1 MGMEPQTLFSI
12 WLFLLGAV
20 LGSFLNVVV
29 YRLPRGESIHSPASH
44 CPNCNKPLKPYDNI
58 PILSWLLLGAKCRNC
73 KEPISIRYPIVEFTV
88 AVWFVWMFQLF
99 GLSWEFA
106 NFAILGVLLLA
117 VSIVDIDT
125 QLIPDSVLI
134 VGAVI
139 GLAFAFY
146 GDVIT
151 VSDSLTGGAAM
162 GGTFFLI
169 ALIGEKL
176 MKKESM
182 GFGDVKLS
190 LMIGLFIGWKM
201 AFLAIFLSSIFA
213 SVIGLTA
220 IGLGKMK
227 FGKPFAF
234 GPFIA
239 LGALVSGIWGD
250 RLVNAY
256 LRWAFV

>member
-1 MGMEPQTLFSI
+1 M
-12 WLFLLGAV
+12 
-20 LGSFLNVVV
+20 
-29 YRLPRGESIHSPASH
+29 RPASH
-44 CPNCNKPLKPYDNI
+44 CTNCDAPIKPYDNI
-58 PILSWLLLGAKCRNC
+58 PILSWLILGAKCRNC
-73 KEPISIRYPIVEFTV
+73 KDSISIRYPLIELTV
-88 AVWFVWMFQLF
+88 ALWFVWMFQVF

-106 NFAILGVLLLA
+106 NFAILGVLLFA

-134 VGAVI
+134 VGVII
-139 GLAFAFY
+139 GLAFAFF
-146 GDVIT
+146 GDAIT
-151 VSDSLTGGAAM
+151 LTDSLTGAAAM

-169 ALIGEKL
+169 AFIGEYV
-176 MKKESM
+176 MKKEPM

-213 SVIGLTA
+213 SVIGLGA

-239 LGALVSGIWGD
+239 LGALVSGIWGNV
-250 RLVNAY
+250 LVDAY
-256 LRWAFV
+256 LKWAFV

>member
-1 MGMEPQTLFSI
+1 MGMEPHTIFSI
-12 WLFLLGAV
+12 WLFLTGAA

-29 YRLPRGESIHSPASH
+29 YRLPRGESIFRPASH
-44 CPNCNKPLKPYDNI
+44 CPNCDKPVKPYDNI

-73 KEPISIRYPIVEFTV
+73 KEPISIRYPVVELTV
-88 AVWFVWMFQLF
+88 ALWLVWMFQLF

-106 NFAILGVLLLA
+106 NFTILGTVLLA

-134 VGAVI
+134 VGALF
-139 GLAFAFY
+139 GLTFAFY
-146 GDVIT
+146 GDAMTIAE
-151 VSDSLTGGAAM
+151 SLTGGAVM

-169 ALIGEKL
+169 AIIGEKL

-201 AFLAIFLSSIFA
+201 ALLAIFFSSIFA
-213 SVIGLTA
+213 SVIGLSA

-239 LGALVSGIWGD
+239 LGALVSGIWGNVI
-250 RLVNAY
+250 VNAY

>member
-1 MGMEPQTLFSI
+1 MEPDIIFSF
-12 WLFLLGAV
+12 WLFFLGAA

-29 YRLPRGESIHSPASH
+29 YRLPRGESIFRPASH
-44 CPNCNKPLKPYDNI
+44 CPNCDKPLKPYDNI
-58 PILSWLLLGAKCRNC
+58 PILSWLLLGAKCRYC
-73 KEPISIRYPIVEFTV
+73 KDPISMRYPFVELAV
-88 AVWFVWMFQLF
+88 AIWFVWMFQLF

-106 NFAILGVLLLA
+106 NFTILGVILLA
-117 VSIVDIDT
+117 VSIVDFDT

-134 VGAVI
+134 VGAVF

-146 GDVIT
+146 GDAMT
-151 VSDSLTGGAAM
+151 VTESLTGGAAM

-169 ALIGEKL
+169 ALIGDKM
-176 MKKESM
+176 MKKDSM

-190 LMIGLFIGWKM
+190 LMTGLFIGWKM
-201 AFLAIFLSSIFA
+201 AILAIFFSSIFA

-220 IGLGKMK
+220 IALGKMK

-239 LGALVSGIWGD
+239 LGALVSGIWGNLIVD
-250 RLVNAY
+250 AY

>member
-1 MGMEPQTLFSI
+1 M
-12 WLFLLGAV
+12 
-20 LGSFLNVVV
+20 VV
-29 YRLPRGESIHSPASH
+29 YRLPRGESIYSPASH
-44 CPNCNKPLKPYDNI
+44 CPNCNKPITPYDNI
-58 PILSWLLLGAKCRNC
+58 PILSWMILRAKCRNC
-73 KEPISIRYPIVEFTV
+73 REPISIRYPLIELTV
-88 AVWFVWMFQLF
+88 ALWFVWMFQLF
-99 GLSWEFA
+99 GMSWDFA

-117 VSIVDIDT
+117 VGIVDFDT

-134 VGAVI
+134 IGAVF
-139 GLAFAFY
+139 GLVFAFY
-146 GDVIT
+146 GDAMT
-151 VSDSLTGGAAM
+151 VTESLTGGAAM
-162 GGTFFLI
+162 GGTFYLI
-169 ALIGEKL
+169 SLIGEQL

-190 LMIGLFIGWKM
+190 VMIGLFIGWKM

-250 RLVNAY
+250 MIVAAY

>member
-1 MGMEPQTLFSI
+1 MGMEPHTLFSI
-12 WLFLLGAV
+12 WLFFAGAA

-29 YRLPRGESIHSPASH
+29 YRLPRGESIFRPASH
-44 CPNCNKPLKPYDNI
+44 CPNCNKPVKPYDNI
-58 PILSWLLLGAKCRNC
+58 PILSWIILGAKCRNC
-73 KEPISIRYPIVEFTV
+73 KEPISIRYPFVEL
-88 AVWFVWMFQLF
+88 AAAIWFVWMFQLF

-106 NFAILGVLLLA
+106 NFTILGVLLLA

-134 VGAVI
+134 VGAVF
-139 GLAFAFY
+139 GLVFAFY
-146 GDVIT
+146 GDVMT
-151 VSDSLTGGAAM
+151 VAESLMGGAAM
-162 GGTFFLI
+162 GGTFLLI

-190 LMIGLFIGWKM
+190 LMIGLFIGWEM

-227 FGKPFAF
+227 FGKRFAF

-239 LGALVSGIWGD
+239 LGALVSGIWGNMIVD
-250 RLVNAY
+250 AY

>member
-1 MGMEPQTLFSI
+1 MGMEPHTVLSV
-12 WLFLLGAV
+12 WLFFLGAA

-29 YRLPRGESIHSPASH
+29 YRLPRGESIFRPASH
-44 CPNCNKPLKPYDNI
+44 CPNCNKPLKPYDNV

-73 KEPISIRYPIVEFTV
+73 KEPISMRYPFVESAV
-88 AVWFVWMFQLF
+88 AIWFVWMFQLF
-99 GLSWEFA
+99 GLSWEFV
-106 NFAILGVLLLA
+106 NFTILGMLLLA

-134 VGAVI
+134 VGAVF

-146 GDVIT
+146 GDAMT
-151 VSDSLTGGAAM
+151 VTESLTGAAAM
-162 GGTFFLI
+162 GGAFFLI

-182 GFGDVKLS
+182 GFGDVKFS

-201 AFLAIFLSSIFA
+201 AILAIFLSSIFA

-239 LGALVSGIWGD
+239 LGALVSGIWGNMIVD
-250 RLVNAY
+250 AY